1 MSPAGWSCSA
11 ELLRS
16 RCPPQICVRAENVLL
31 LNNCDL
37 VSDRWCG
44 GGLRLHQLWL
54 HNSHKEA
61 FPYCFSQN
69 CCCRLK
75 AIGEQKC
82 VSVFLLRLF
91 DEKMCYNQTKSVEDL
106 VSLFDELVT
115 VIQPGEEGDESPL
128 PCEDSSILLQ
138 VINIQTGKE
147 EEKTKHKNS
156 TGLTSM
162 WSRFLVW
169 K

>member
-1 MSPAGWSCSA
+1 MSA
-11 ELLRS
+11 
-16 RCPPQICVRAENVLL
+16 QNVLL
-31 LNNCDL
+31 LNNCDS
-37 VSDRWCG
+37 VREKMMRG
-44 GGLRLHQLWL
+44 VGLRLHQLWL
-54 HNSHKEA
+54 HNRHKEA
-61 FPYCFSQN
+61 FPHCFSQN

-75 AIGEQKC
+75 ASGEQKC
-82 VSVFLLRLF
+82 VSAFLLRFF
-91 DEKMCYNQTKSVEDL
+91 DEKMCYNHTISAEDL

-147 EEKTKHKNS
+147 GEKTQHKNS

-162 WSRFLVW
+162 
-169 K
+169 